1 MAITIQDLLASDTIS
16 QAVDKINFNFDQL
29 LLNGG
34 GPVGPPGA
42 QGPSGPIGGRGE
54 RGTEWY
60 QGVNTPIVVP
70 PTATPLDADFYL
82 QSNGDV
88 WEYTGLAWTPTGI
101 NLTGPQGTPGTA
113 VGWSQFGNDGSG
125 NYQLTSKNVSYPS
138 LLGPTDTTIN
148 AQNQGISVASFG
160 IAGPN
165 DSNIY
170 LNSKFQ
176 ITSAFAGQLDA
187 SLLSVLIR
195 QGDSGANAIKFMGGD
210 EISENYEQSDLSKLA
225 SINLGTD
232 DAFNII
238 VPKVGTVGDSNQY
251 TGFTLDTS
259 NRGQRFRAGNG
270 LVFETGTKGTAD
282 YALDNSNVEF
292 TLNQLV
298 GGAGVPNFKIKT
310 IGTLSQTQTQIGP
323 TAGII
328 TLDPSFTGGAKFQ
341 VSDFGV
347 AANSNITL
355 LTGATAQLKASTNQV
370 GVNPTN
376 AFIQTTTGNINLDSS
391 AGGDINIDTTGGDI
405 EINSTG
411 GNAIVQS
418 NLLSVLGLTGPVYNS
433 SLVMTSQ
440 LTSLIA
446 NGAGNTGN
454 INLMIKSVGINKKM
468 QIGLDT
474 NNTGGVIEIGRPF
487 GTAASYKENASI
499 TLSHNATT
507 SPGTQDDKINIT
519 GRVAF
524 MLQGTASAAPS
535 SNATIFIDTGTTYYN
550 TGDVVVMNGDP
561 AAFLSGGVVQEQWT
575 DFTNTGIFIGKGLG
589 TNAGDPPSATQ
600 QYGIFVNGT
609 STFAQGSNYNPAS
622 ERFKVTREVTQVN
635 NNMIWRSGEEVK
647 IDLFYNNNPIALPNP
662 YILDNID
669 TSHFRIMV
677 GPFANAQYTWIN
689 SQNGGLASPGF
700 GSNPTVR
707 NFTIDAPDNW
717 KYGQRCH
724 FELLTMTGNITVES
738 PGGGAQ
744 QPYGGSQGIG
754 VRWVSS
760 EKSVNNTSTTKKY
773 SDYIQTGRPPF
784 NPIGTFAYPYYIR
797 CSFTLQWN
805 GTTTSFYGAPS
816 GITALN
822 NWRYKSGWSL
832 VGVPVWDS
840 GQMGGGGSSVA
851 ADSFF
856 YTGNTGFVIDGPPN

>member
-170 LNSKFQ
+170 LNSKFK

-187 SLLSVLIR
+187 SVLSVLIR
-195 QGDSGANAIKFMGGD
+195 QGDSGANAIKFMGGN
-210 EISENYEQSDLSKLA
+210 EINENYEQADLSKLA

-298 GGAGVPNFKIKT
+298 GGAGVPNFRIKT

-355 LTGATAQLKASTNQV
+355 LTGATAQLKAGTNQV

-376 AFIQTTTGNINLDSS
+376 AFIQTTTGNINIDSS
-391 AGGDINIDTTGGDI
+391 AGGDINIDASGGDI

-411 GNAIVQS
+411 GQTIVQS
-418 NLLSVLGLTGPVYNS
+418 NLLSVFGVAGPVYNS

-446 NGAGNTGN
+446 NGSGNTGN
-454 INLMIKSVGINKKM
+454 INLMIQSIGINKKM
-468 QIGLDT
+468 QIGLGT

-487 GTAASYKENASI
+487 GTAASFKENASI
-499 TLSHNATT
+499 SLSYDPNTL
-507 SPGTQDDKINIT
+507 PGTQEDKINIT

-524 MLQGTASAAPS
+524 MLQGTASSTPA
-535 SNATIFIDTGTTYYN
+535 SNATIFVDTGTTYYGS
-550 TGDVVVMNGDP
+550 GDVIVMNGDP
-561 AAFLSGGVVQEQWT
+561 AAFLSANVVQEQWT
-575 DFTNTGIFIGKGLG
+575 DFTNTGIFIGKGNG

-600 QYGIFVNGT
+600 QYGIFVNNTNTFKQGT
-609 STFAQGSNYNPAS
+609 VYNPTE
-622 ERFKVTREVTQVN
+622 ERFKVTSEVTQVSN
-635 NNMIWRSGEEVK
+635 KMIWSSGQETK
-647 IDLFYNNNPIALPNP
+647 IDMFYNNYPVALPNP
-662 YILDNID
+662 FKITPTKAHYR
-669 TSHFRIMV
+669 FMV
-677 GPFANAQYTWIN
+677 GPFQIQDYTWIN
-689 SQNGGLASPGF
+689 HVNGGLANPGA

-707 NFTIDAPDNW
+707 NFTIDAPNDW
-717 KYGQRCH
+717 DEGQRCH
-724 FELLTMTGNITVES
+724 FELFTMTGNITVED
-738 PGGGAQ
+738 PGQTQ
-744 QPYGGSQGIG
+744 QQTYGGSQGIG

-760 EKSVNNTSTTKKY
+760 KKSVNNTNTTKKY
-773 SDYIQTGRPPF
+773 SDYIQTGRPQF
-784 NPIGTFAYPYYIR
+784 SPISTFAYPYYAR

-805 GTTTSFYGAPS
+805 GKTTSFYGAPS
-816 GITALN
+816 GDTNLN
-822 NWRYKSGWSL
+822 NWRYTSGWSL
-832 VGVPVWDS
+832 VGVPVWDQ
-840 GQMGGGGSSVA
+840 GQMGGGGASVP
-851 ADSFF
+851 ADSYF
-856 YTGNTGFVIDGPPN
+856 YTTNTGFIIDGPPN